1 MDTCDTGLV
10 LLALL
15 LTILHSW
22 FAAAMTAAQNLG
34 SQLGSLA
41 EKQPKLLYY
50 QKKELALQYG
60 RADLQHGGNGNT
72 GVALRRLSRL
82 DSLSHRH

>member
-22 FAAAMTAAQNLG
+22 FAATMTAAQNLG

-50 QKKELALQYG
+50 PK
-60 RADLQHGGNGNT
+60 
-72 GVALRRLSRL
+72 
-82 DSLSHRH
+82 

>member
-60 RADLQHGGNGNT
+60 RVAELIFSTAAPQDACCLQ
-72 GVALRRLSRL
+72 RYS
-82 DSLSHRH
+82 